1 MMLKYFSRLFY
12 SSLARQLIFGIAAV
26 HAVLMTI
33 FVFDLVDRQ
42 RSFMLEQ
49 SNHQALGLASTLA
62 TNGASWVLANDLV
75 GIEEIISSQN
85 NYPDLRYAMFID
97 NRGKLLGYTDR
108 EKIGLFLEDKLSKK
122 IFDGNNHA
130 KILIESNNL
139 IDVAAPIKVN
149 EEIIGWARVGI
160 SRTSMSDNL
169 MLVTN
174 NGLIYTIIA
183 ILVGILFAW
192 VMARGLT
199 KGIRQLKLAMDQIS
213 SGARDIRCELDRE
226 DELGDLSHDFNKML
240 ITIKDNENK
249 IIESHEALN
258 LSERKISQLVDN
270 LRTQYIFYSHDLN
283 GVFTYLSPSI
293 TDVLGYTNSEY
304 MKKYDTYFTDN
315 QINIEAIKFTNL
327 VMSGKKTPPY
337 EVEVF
342 HKDGRKRFME
352 ITESPLFDSKGNV
365 VAVEGL
371 ARDITEIKINAEIL
385 TNEKEKFERE
395 QLLLE
400 SIINAIPDQ
409 IYYKSVNGQYIGS
422 NKSFDDHISL
432 TRSQMKEKTDY
443 DLFSLEIAEK
453 NKQIEE
459 QIRQTGKNIYREEIV
474 INSKGKE
481 LTYDTLTTS
490 FKQSNGELLGFIHI
504 SRDVTELR
512 NKETQLRRSQKMDAL
527 GKLTGGIA
535 HDYNNL
541 LGVVI
546 GYAELLS
553 MSLKDDKLKIF
564 SDEITKAGK
573 RGANLTKKLLAFT
586 RNQASSAHSV
596 NINKILSTDLNMI
609 QKTLTAR
616 IEVKLDL
623 QDSLWNLWI
632 DEGDFQDSVLNIS
645 INAMHAMPDGGVFII
660 KTKNVMVS
668 EPEASQKNLIPG
680 EYVRLSF
687 TDTGCGM
694 DEKTKE
700 QVFDPFFS
708 TKGDKGSGLGMSQVF
723 GFVKRAKGHISI
735 YSEIGKGST
744 IELYFKKLEED
755 HSDSKIEKI
764 DLEYLNGQGR
774 KILVVDDEPALK
786 ALASEIL
793 SNNGYIVYEAEGASE
808 ALKILDHNEIDLV
821 LSDVIMPIT
830 DGYELALIIKEKFP
844 NVKIVLSS
852 GFTKQETS
860 KPELQELTDNLLH
873 KPYSSDDLIKSVSEQ
888 LEDA

>member
-1 MMLKYFSRLFY
+1 MLKFFSKLFY

-42 RSFMLEQ
+42 RTFMLEQ
-49 SNHQALGLASTLA
+49 SNHQALGLAATLA

-75 GIEEIISSQN
+75 GIEEIISSQS

-97 NRGKLLGYTDR
+97 KRGKLLGYTDR

-122 IFDGNNHA
+122 IFDGNNQA
-130 KILIESNNL
+130 KILIESRSF

-149 EEIIGWARVGI
+149 NEIIGWARVGI
-160 SRTSMSDNL
+160 SRTSMSNNL
-169 MLVTN
+169 KLVTN

-192 VMARGLT
+192 IMARGLT

-213 SGARDIRCELDRE
+213 AGDRDIKCELDRE

-240 ITIKDNENK
+240 ITIKENETK

-258 LSERKISQLVDN
+258 LSERKVSQLIDN
-270 LRTQYIFYSHDLN
+270 LRTEYIFYSHDLN

-293 TDVLGYTNSEY
+293 TDVLGYTSNEY

-315 QINIEAIKFTNL
+315 LINLEAVKYTDL
-327 VMSGKKTPPY
+327 VTSGKKIIPY
-337 EVEVF
+337 EVEVL

-352 ITESPLFDSKGNV
+352 VTESPLFDSSGNV

-371 ARDITEIKINAEIL
+371 ARDITELKISAQNL

-409 IYYKSVNGQYIGS
+409 IYYKNTNGQYLGS
-422 NKSFDDHISL
+422 NKSFDDYMSL
-432 TRSQMKEKTDY
+432 TKDQMKNKTDF
-443 DLFSLEIAEK
+443 DLFSLQKAEFNQK
-453 NKQIEE
+453 IEGN
-459 QIRQTGKNIYREEIV
+459 IKLTGESFNHEEI
-474 INSKGKE
+474 IQNDKGTE
-481 LTYDTLTTS
+481 FTYETLHTS
-490 FKQSNGELLGFIHI
+490 FKKNNGELLGFIQI

-512 NKETQLRRSQKMDAL
+512 NKEIQLRRSQKMDAL

-553 MSLKDDKLKIF
+553 MSLSDEKLKIF

-573 RGANLTKKLLAFT
+573 RGAKLTKKLLSFT
-586 RNQASSAHSV
+586 RNQTPSAQSV
-596 NINKILSTDLNMI
+596 NINEVLKTDLNMI

-616 IEVKLDL
+616 IDVQLDL
-623 QDSLWNLWI
+623 DQSLWNLWL
-632 DEGDFQDSVLNIS
+632 DAGDFQDSVLNIS
-645 INAMHAMPDGGVFII
+645 INAMHSMPDGGNFII
-660 KTKNVMVS
+660 KTKNVTMS
-668 EPEASQKNLIPG
+668 ENEASHNNIIPG
-680 EYVRLSF
+680 DYVRLSF

-694 DEKTKE
+694 DEKTQE
-700 QVFDPFFS
+700 QVFDPFFT

-723 GFVKRAKGHISI
+723 GFVKRANGHINI
-735 YSEIGKGST
+735 YSEIGKGT
-744 IELYFKKLEED
+744 TVNLYFKKLDKEEK
-755 HSDSKIEKI
+755 SMSAIEI
-764 DLEYLNGQGR
+764 DLENLDGRGR

-786 ALASEIL
+786 ALAAEIL
-793 SNNGYIVYEAEGASE
+793 SSNGYKVYEAESASE
-808 ALKILDHNEIDLV
+808 ALGILSHNAIDLV
-821 LSDVIMPIT
+821 LSDVIMPNT
-830 DGYELALIIKEKFP
+830 DGYELASIIKDKYPE
-844 NVKIVLSS
+844 VRIILAS
-852 GFTKQETS
+852 GFTKQEPN
-860 KPELQELTDNLLH
+860 KPELQELTNNLLH
-873 KPYSSDDLIKSVSEQ
+873 KPYSSGELIKAVSEH
-888 LEDA
+888 LEDS

>member
-1 MMLKYFSRLFY
+1 MPKYLSRLFY

-26 HAVLMTI
+26 HAILMTI
-33 FVFDLVDRQ
+33 FVFDLVERQ
-42 RSFMLEQ
+42 RTFMLEQ
-49 SNHQALGLASTLA
+49 SNHQALGLAATLA

-108 EKIGLFLEDKLSKK
+108 EKIGLFLEDKLSRK
-122 IFDGNNHA
+122 IFDGNNSA
-130 KILIESNNL
+130 KVLIESSNL

-149 EEIIGWARVGI
+149 NEIIGWARVGV
-160 SRTSMSDNL
+160 SRTSMSNNL
-169 MLVTN
+169 KLVTN
-174 NGLIYTIIA
+174 NGLIYTIVA

-199 KGIRQLKLAMDQIS
+199 KGIRQLKFAMDHIS
-213 SGARDIRCELDRE
+213 AGERDIKCELDRE

-240 ITIKDNENK
+240 LTIKDNETK

-258 LSERKISQLVDN
+258 LSERKVSQLVDN
-270 LRTQYIFYSHDLN
+270 LRTEYIFYSHDLN
-283 GVFTYLSPSI
+283 GIFTYLSPSI
-293 TDVLGYTNSEY
+293 TDVLGYTSSEY
-304 MKKYDTYFTDN
+304 MKRYDTHYTDN
-315 QINIEAIKFTNL
+315 PINNEAIAYTEL
-327 VMSGKKTPPY
+327 VSSGKKVPPY
-337 EVEVF
+337 EVEVL

-352 ITESPLFDSKGNV
+352 VTESPLFDSSGTV

-371 ARDITEIKINAEIL
+371 ARDITDIKISAENL
-385 TNEKEKFERE
+385 TKEKEKFERE

-400 SIINAIPDQ
+400 SIINSIPDQ
-409 IYYKSVNGQYIGS
+409 IYYKNVSGQYLGS
-422 NKSFDDHISL
+422 NKSFDNHISL
-432 TRSQMKEKTDY
+432 TKSQMKNKTDF
-443 DLFSLEIAEK
+443 DLFPLVKAET
-453 NKQIEE
+453 NKKTEE
-459 QIRQTGKNIYREEIV
+459 QILLTGNNIYKEETIA
-474 INSKGKE
+474 NDKGTE
-481 LTYDTLTTS
+481 LTYDTLTTC
-490 FKQSNGELLGFIHI
+490 FKQSNGEILGFIQI

-512 NKETQLRRSQKMDAL
+512 NKEIQLRRSQKMDAL

-553 MSLKDDKLKIF
+553 MSLTDEKLKVF

-586 RNQASSAHSV
+586 RNQTSSAHSV
-596 NINKILSTDLNMI
+596 NINEILSIDLNMI

-616 IEVKLDL
+616 ISVKLDL
-623 QDSLWNLWI
+623 DESLWNLWL
-632 DEGDFQDSVLNIS
+632 DEGDFQDSVLNIC
-645 INAMHAMPDGGVFII
+645 INAMHAMPDGGDFII
-660 KTKNVMVS
+660 RTRNVTLS
-668 EPEASQKNLIPG
+668 ESEASQKNILPG
-680 EYVRLSF
+680 KYVKLSF

-694 DEKTKE
+694 DNKTKE

-723 GFVKRAKGHISI
+723 GFVKRAKGHINI
-735 YSEIGKGST
+735 YSEIEKGT
-744 IELYFKKLEED
+744 TVNLYFQKLEKEKK
-755 HSDSKIEKI
+755 SSKAEEI
-764 DLEYLNGQGR
+764 DLEHLNGQGR

-793 SNNGYIVYEAEGASE
+793 SSNGYKVYEAESASE
-808 ALKILDHNEIDLV
+808 ALGILDHNTIDLV
-821 LSDVIMPIT
+821 LSDVIMPDT
-830 DGYELALIIKEKFP
+830 DGYQLASIIKDKFP
-844 NVKIVLSS
+844 GVRIILAS
-852 GFTKQETS
+852 GFTKHES
-860 KPELQELTDNLLH
+860 IKPELQELTDNLLH
-873 KPYSSDDLIKSVSEQ
+873 KPYSSGELIKAVSVQ